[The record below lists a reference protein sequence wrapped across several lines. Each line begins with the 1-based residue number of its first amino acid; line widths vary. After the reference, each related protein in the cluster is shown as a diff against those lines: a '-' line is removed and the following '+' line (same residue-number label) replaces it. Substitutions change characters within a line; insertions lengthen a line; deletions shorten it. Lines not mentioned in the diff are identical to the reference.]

1 MDNFKQSWYVIYT
14 RPRHEKK
21 VVEELEELKIE
32 TFLPQ
37 INTLRQWHDRRKY
50 LKAPLFPSYVF
61 VHLKVEQEYF
71 KSLTSESVLYFVRT
85 GKKIVP
91 VSNSIIDDIKVIVNT
106 GKDIEVST
114 EKFIPGIKLSIK
126 EGPFAGYCCEV
137 VEYQGKKKIIVR
149 VDLLQRSVLVN
160 LCVEALMLTN

>member
-106 GKDIEVST
+106 GKDIEVS
-114 EKFIPGIKLSIK
+114 
-126 EGPFAGYCCEV
+126 
-137 VEYQGKKKIIVR
+137 
-149 VDLLQRSVLVN
+149 
-160 LCVEALMLTN
+160 